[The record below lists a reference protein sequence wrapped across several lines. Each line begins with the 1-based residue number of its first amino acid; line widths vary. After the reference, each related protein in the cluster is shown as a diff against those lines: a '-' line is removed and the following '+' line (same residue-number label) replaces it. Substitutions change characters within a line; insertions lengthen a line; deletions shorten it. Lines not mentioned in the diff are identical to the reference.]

1 MSNSNIRVVK
11 FNEDLFKTPSRT
23 QKRKKPDK
31 PIKIKPAK
39 KVSNKSIKNSILKE
53 IRKNQEKKYNE
64 LLVEPTITTNSLTK
78 DFENDFKNSV
88 DFMKKVA
95 DKHKETK
102 LNQTIRNHN
111 ASIVPMQSRMEDTDL
126 IPVDLDTIMV
136 DPFAQPSFNQPPSF
150 NQGQAF
156 NHEQSSFNPTSFA
169 QPSFNHEQHS
179 FTQTSFNQ
187 PPSFAQT
194 SFNYEHPSFNHE
206 QHSFNNEPLA
216 EPMKILPN
224 PNFGCLKNGSLPTY
238 RSYYNKTMKAGQS
251 PPPLM
256 TERIK
261 SPAEL
266 LLIENIKQR
275 EIQKNTKNQI
285 HKQKRYK
292 KLIRR
297 TYRVGKDKYRPRV
310 GVLLP
315 NKTIRSNVTTKSYM
329 LKQTPIDE
337 IRKTLIKQGFIKV
350 GSTAPNDVLQKIYES
365 IKMID
370 GDINN
375 HNPDNLLYNFF
386 NQPS

>member
-1 MSNSNIRVVK
+1 MSSSNIRVVK

-64 LLVEPTITTNSLTK
+64 LLVEPTITANSLTK

-111 ASIVPMQSRMEDTDL
+111 ASVVPMMPTENTDL

-136 DPFAQPSFNQPPSF
+136 DLEQPSFNPSSFTQPP
-150 NQGQAF
+150 AF
-156 NHEQSSFNPTSFA
+156 NHEQPSFNPT
-169 QPSFNHEQHS
+169 PSFNH
-179 FTQTSFNQ
+179 
-187 PPSFAQT
+187 
-194 SFNYEHPSFNHE
+194 
-206 QHSFNNEPLA
+206 EPLA

-224 PNFGCLKNGSLPTY
+224 PNYGCLKNGSLPTY

-251 PPPLM
+251 PPLM

-285 HKQKRYK
+285 HKQKKYK
-292 KLIRR
+292 KLLRR

-315 NKTIRSNVTTKSYM
+315 NKTIRTNVTTKSYM

-337 IRKTLIKQGFIKV
+337 IRKTLVKQGFIKV
-350 GSTAPNDVLQKIYES
+350 GSSAPNDVLHKIYES

>member
-1 MSNSNIRVVK
+1 MSSSNIRVVK

-64 LLVEPTITTNSLTK
+64 LLVEPTITPNSLTK

-111 ASIVPMQSRMEDTDL
+111 ASVTQGTQSPIEDTDL
-126 IPVDLDTIMV
+126 IPVDLDTIMIDPPSFNPPSPFV
-136 DPFAQPSFNQPPSF
+136 QPSPFGQPSPFAQSPSFNQQPSF
-150 NQGQAF
+150 V
-156 NHEQSSFNPTSFA
+156 
-169 QPSFNHEQHS
+169 QPSFNH
-179 FTQTSFNQ
+179 
-187 PPSFAQT
+187 
-194 SFNYEHPSFNHE
+194 
-206 QHSFNNEPLA
+206 EPLA

-224 PNFGCLKNGSLPTY
+224 PNYGCLKNGSLPTY
-238 RSYYNKTMKAGQS
+238 RSYHNKTMKAGQS

-275 EIQKNTKNQI
+275 EIQKNTKN
-285 HKQKRYK
+285 Y
-292 KLIRR
+292 
-297 TYRVGKDKYRPRV
+297 
-310 GVLLP
+310 
-315 NKTIRSNVTTKSYM
+315 
-329 LKQTPIDE
+329 
-337 IRKTLIKQGFIKV
+337 
-350 GSTAPNDVLQKIYES
+350 
-365 IKMID
+365 
-370 GDINN
+370 
-375 HNPDNLLYNFF
+375 
-386 NQPS
+386 

>member
-1 MSNSNIRVVK
+1 MSSSNIRVVK
-11 FNEDLFKTPSRT
+11 FNEDLFKSPSRT

-64 LLVEPTITTNSLTK
+64 LLVEPTITPNSLTK

-111 ASIVPMQSRMEDTDL
+111 ASVTQSLMENTNL

-136 DPFAQPSFNQPPSF
+136 DPEQPSSFNQQPGFNPSSFNQQPGFNPSSFAQPSFNPS
-150 NQGQAF
+150 
-156 NHEQSSFNPTSFA
+156 SFA
-169 QPSFNHEQHS
+169 QPSFNHEHQ
-179 FTQTSFNQ
+179 
-187 PPSFAQT
+187 
-194 SFNYEHPSFNHE
+194 SFNHE
-206 QHSFNNEPLA
+206 QPSFNPTSSFNHEPLA

-224 PNFGCLKNGSLPTY
+224 PDYGCLKNGSLPTY

-337 IRKTLIKQGFIKV
+337 IRKTLVKQGFIKV
-350 GSTAPNDVLQKIYES
+350 GSSAPNDVLQKIYES

>member
-1 MSNSNIRVVK
+1 MSSSNIRVVK

-64 LLVEPTITTNSLTK
+64 LLVEPTITPNSLTK

-111 ASIVPMQSRMEDTDL
+111 ASVTQGMQSPMENTDL
-126 IPVDLDTIMV
+126 IPVDLDTIMI
-136 DPFAQPSFNQPPSF
+136 DPPSFNHQPSFAQSPSFNQQPSF
-150 NQGQAF
+150 V
-156 NHEQSSFNPTSFA
+156 QSSFNQQPSFVQPSPFVQSSFNQQPSFVQSSPFV
-169 QPSFNHEQHS
+169 QPSFNH
-179 FTQTSFNQ
+179 
-187 PPSFAQT
+187 
-194 SFNYEHPSFNHE
+194 
-206 QHSFNNEPLA
+206 EPLA

-224 PNFGCLKNGSLPTY
+224 PNYGCLKNGSLPTY
-238 RSYYNKTMKAGQS
+238 RSYHNKTMKAGQS

-292 KLIRR
+292 KLLRR

-337 IRKTLIKQGFIKV
+337 IRKTLVKQGFIKV
-350 GSTAPNDVLQKIYES
+350 GSSAPNDVLQKIYES

>member
-1 MSNSNIRVVK
+1 MSSSNIRVVK

-64 LLVEPTITTNSLTK
+64 LLVEPTITANSLTK
-78 DFENDFKNSV
+78 DFENDFKDSV

-111 ASIVPMQSRMEDTDL
+111 ASVTQMPMMPTENTDL

-136 DPFAQPSFNQPPSF
+136 EPFAQPSFNQPPV
-150 NQGQAF
+150 F
-156 NHEQSSFNPTSFA
+156 NHEPFAQPAFNQPSAFAQPSFA
-169 QPSFNHEQHS
+169 QPSFNH
-179 FTQTSFNQ
+179 
-187 PPSFAQT
+187 
-194 SFNYEHPSFNHE
+194 
-206 QHSFNNEPLA
+206 EPLA

-224 PNFGCLKNGSLPTY
+224 PNYGCLKNGSLPTY
-238 RSYYNKTMKAGQS
+238 RSYHNKTMKAGQS

-292 KLIRR
+292 KLLRR
-297 TYRVGKDKYRPRV
+297 TYRVGKDKYRPQV

-337 IRKTLIKQGFIKV
+337 IRKTLVKQGFIKV
-350 GSTAPNDVLQKIYES
+350 GSSAPNDVLQKIYES

>member
-1 MSNSNIRVVK
+1 MSSGNIRVVK
-11 FNEDLFKTPSRT
+11 YNEDLFKTPSRT

-39 KVSNKSIKNSILKE
+39 KVSNKTIKNSILKE

-64 LLVEPTITTNSLTK
+64 LLVEPKITSDRLTT
-78 DFENDFKNSV
+78 DFENDFQNSV

-111 ASIVPMQSRMEDTDL
+111 ASIVQAPMQAPMQMQDANL

-136 DPFAQPSFNQPPSF
+136 DTKP
-150 NQGQAF
+150 
-156 NHEQSSFNPTSFA
+156 FA
-169 QPSFNHEQHS
+169 QPSFNHEA
-179 FTQTSFNQ
+179 FNQ
-187 PPSFAQT
+187 PPSFNHEA
-194 SFNYEHPSFNHE
+194 FNQPPSFNHE
-206 QHSFNNEPLA
+206 AFNHEAFNQQPLA

-224 PNFGCLKNGSLPTY
+224 PNYGCLKNGSLPTY

-251 PPPLM
+251 PPLM

-285 HKQKRYK
+285 HKQKKYK
-292 KLIRR
+292 KLLRR

-315 NKTIRSNVTTKSYM
+315 NKTIRTNVTTKSYM

-337 IRKTLIKQGFIKV
+337 IRKTLVKQGFIKV
-350 GSTAPNDVLQKIYES
+350 GSSAPNDVLHKIYES